1 MDAVSSLKEHMMTTR
16 SDESSLLLDKNV
28 SENLHLNETNRHK
41 KYIDPIKA
49 EKRIKLRNRRN
60 KTAEIFFSMIII
72 FIIFILG
79 LLLYETISTSIGW
92 LDVDFL
98 LGRLSIRPE
107 KAGIKSVIIGS
118 ALLMVVV
125 APVTLA
131 AGVAT
136 AIFLEEYAKKGRAN
150 ALISVNIA
158 NLAGVPSVIF
168 GLLGLTVFGRLFN
181 LGSSILAGGLTLSL
195 LVLPN
200 VVVSSQEAIKAVPNY
215 LREASYGLGASKWTT
230 VRKIVLPSAIPGI
243 MTGSILALS
252 RAIGETA
259 PLVVLGIPT
268 LILKT
273 PGSIM
278 DDFTALPIQIYYWTL
293 DTVLTAEYANLAAA
307 TIIVLLT
314 ILFLLNSVA
323 IIIRNKFQRRY

>member
-1 MDAVSSLKEHMMTTR
+1 MLVLA
-16 SDESSLLLDKNV
+16 
-28 SENLHLNETNRHK
+28 
-41 KYIDPIKA
+41 
-49 EKRIKLRNRRN
+49 
-60 KTAEIFFSMIII
+60 
-72 FIIFILG
+72 

-92 LDVDFL
+92 LDLDFL
-98 LGRLSIRPE
+98 FGRLSIRPE
-107 KAGIKSVIIGS
+107 RAGIKSVILGT
-118 ALLMVVV
+118 AMLMTVV
-125 APVTLA
+125 APVTLF

-136 AIFLEEYAKKGRAN
+136 AIFLEEYAKKGRLN
-150 ALISVNIA
+150 TLISVNIS

-200 VVVSSQEAIKAVPNY
+200 VVVSSQEAIKAVPNF
-215 LREASYGLGASKWTT
+215 LREASYGLGATKWTT
-230 VRKIVLPSAIPGI
+230 VRKVVLPSAIPGI

-273 PGSIM
+273 PTSFM

-293 DTVLTAEYANLAAA
+293 DTVLTDEYANLAAA

-314 ILFLLNSVA
+314 ILFILNSAA
-323 IIIRNKFQRRY
+323 IIIRNKFQKRY